1 MTTKAMAARERRRRP
16 KLALGGDENGEQDRD
31 EVFRVLLEQHS
42 RLRALLGDVDG
53 RAVAVLNAK
62 TQPGPAL
69 QSALENVV
77 QALTDHMGGEERA
90 LTTLLPRTRASGREL
105 LFLRAEHTRQR
116 AELEAMRRRAVTAD
130 DALSLALAA
139 RAFVADVL
147 MDMDFEEKRYL
158 SSGARTSDRT

>member
-16 KLALGGDENGEQDRD
+16 QLNDDDQDQD
-31 EVFRVLLEQHS
+31 AVFRVLLGQHS

-53 RAVAVLNAK
+53 RAVAVIGAK
-62 TQPGPAL
+62 TTPGPAL

-77 QALTDHMGGEERA
+77 QALTDHMRGEERA
-90 LTTLLPRTRASGREL
+90 LTTMLPRTRSSGREL
-105 LFLRAEHTRQR
+105 TFLRAEHTRQR
-116 AELEAMRRRAVTAD
+116 AELEAMRRRAASSD
-130 DALSLALAA
+130 DAISLALAA

-158 SSGARTSDRT
+158 TSSRGPRPEVRGP